1 MVVNCVTSVLL
12 VVVVAECLSTLVQKE
27 LELAYEDSE
36 MAEAMEVPEVTCCGL
51 LSWDPK
57 LPENWESG
65 ESRYPLKRC

>member
-1 MVVNCVTSVLL
+1 MLL

-36 MAEAMEVPEVTCCGL
+36 MAEPMEDPEVTCCGL

-57 LPENWESG
+57 L
-65 ESRYPLKRC
+65 LIVIA